1 MGKFRLAC
9 HLIQFRGE
17 QHENPEKVLAEVA
30 EAGWDGVEGLK
41 IDSGDDLVAKANLA
55 RKNGLH
61 LVNVGGPSP
70 LDRVRYN
77 IALGNDAAE
86 VPSCRRAMW
95 GAMIRAMKML
105 KMRRVR
111 SMRCWHIARRTM

>member
-1 MGKFRLAC
+1 MKCEGINCRGDPLWSPAFRKDANMGKFRLAC

-61 LVNVGGPSP
+61 LVNVG
-70 LDRVRYN
+70 DRVRL
-77 IALGNDAAE
+77 IGFGSISRWAMMRQR
-86 VPSCRRAMW
+86 CRRVVA
-95 GAMIRAMKML
+95 
-105 KMRRVR
+105 
-111 SMRCWHIARRTM
+111 RCGGR

>member
-61 LVNVGGPSP
+61 LVNVGGPTS
-70 LDRVRYN
+70 
-77 IALGNDAAE
+77 A
-86 VPSCRRAMW
+86 
-95 GAMIRAMKML
+95 
-105 KMRRVR
+105 
-111 SMRCWHIARRTM
+111 